1 MNTTRPRTS
10 HLWLALLVGMVVGAL
25 ALLVLGPRPAG
36 LGTPT
41 GNPALARDASAALA
55 SARNVETISVAR
67 IRDGH
72 ASWAGFGDVSPD
84 SRYELGSITKT
95 FDGLL
100 LSDAAQRGE
109 VRLDDRLDA
118 HLTELAATP
127 VGSVTLAELASH
139 RAGLPHMAR
148 LDPLRVVA
156 EDLAGA
162 ALSDYTTGP
171 PDRVIRDAA
180 AITLSGRGTMHYSNL
195 GASLLGFALTRAA
208 GAPDWPSYVRERLFE
223 PLGMHDTLIAE
234 PGRPA
239 PDLMQ
244 PHQGLS
250 SPTEPWTG
258 SGYAPAGIGVTT
270 TAADLTRYAQAILDG
285 TAPGVDALDAR
296 WPAMMGWQIGLA
308 WIVTDTEAGPVA
320 WGPSPGTTEAPA
332 APRPCWPSTASI
344 NRRPSS

>member
-1 MNTTRPRTS
+1 MNPTRPGTS
-10 HLWLALLVGMVVGAL
+10 AAWLTLLVGALVGAL
-25 ALLVLGPRPAG
+25 AFLMLGPHPAG
-36 LGTPT
+36 LGAST
-41 GNPALARDASAALA
+41 GDPGLARDASVALA
-55 SARNVETISVAR
+55 TARNVETVSVAR
-67 IRDGH
+67 IRDGQ
-72 ASWAGFGDVSPD
+72 ASWAGFGEVTPD

-100 LSDAAQRGE
+100 LADAAQRGE
-109 VRLDDRLDA
+109 VRLEDRLDA

-180 AITLSGRGTMHYSNL
+180 AIRLSGRGTMHYSNL

-223 PLGMHDTLIAE
+223 PLGMHDTLIPE
-234 PGRPA
+234 F
-239 PDLMQ
+239 
-244 PHQGLS
+244 
-250 SPTEPWTG
+250 
-258 SGYAPAGIGVTT
+258 
-270 TAADLTRYAQAILDG
+270 
-285 TAPGVDALDAR
+285 
-296 WPAMMGWQIGLA
+296 
-308 WIVTDTEAGPVA
+308 
-320 WGPSPGTTEAPA
+320 
-332 APRPCWPSTASI
+332 
-344 NRRPSS
+344 RRCCVG